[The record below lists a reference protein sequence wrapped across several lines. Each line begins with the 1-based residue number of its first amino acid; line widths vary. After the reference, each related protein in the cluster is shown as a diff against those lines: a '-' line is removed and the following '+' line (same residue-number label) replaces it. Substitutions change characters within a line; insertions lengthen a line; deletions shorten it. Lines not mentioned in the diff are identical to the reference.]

1 MRLKISAVIAS
12 GLVAAAVG
20 LAAVPAEA
28 QTKQTKKPAAAP
40 ASAGTRYVIVGE
52 DGRARTRI
60 IVQRRSYLDAGTEV
74 RPGER
79 KYTDYV
85 YPPGYSATSAI
96 DRTAAGTDRWIRPQL
111 VMPF

>member
-12 GLVAAAVG
+12 GLVAGAIG
-20 LAAVPAEA
+20 LAAAPAEA
-28 QTKQTKKPAAAP
+28 QTKKPAAAAP
-40 ASAGTRYVIVGE
+40 VAGGTRFVSVDE
-52 DGRARTRI
+52 DRRTRTKV

-85 YPPGYSATSAI
+85 YPPGYSVTSSI
-96 DRTAAGTDRWIRPQL
+96 DRTGANSYRSMT
-111 VMPF
+111 PFFVTPF

>member
-12 GLVAAAVG
+12 GLVAGAIG
-20 LAAVPAEA
+20 LAAAPAEA
-28 QTKQTKKPAAAP
+28 QTKKPAAAAP
-40 ASAGTRYVIVGE
+40 AGAGTRFVSVDE
-52 DGRARTRI
+52 DRRTRTKV

-85 YPPGYSATSAI
+85 YPPGYSATSAF
-96 DRTAAGTDRWIRPQL
+96 DRTVTGGYRSMPPLIM
-111 VMPF
+111 MPF